1 MKKLAITYGIAG
13 SVALSLLLG
22 LPANA
27 AHKAKSKGKP
37 HTQSRNLTSPSGT
50 FAWVPGKDKIIQPTG
65 ISKVVKESNHQAL
78 KLLAN
83 LAKSEKK
90 DVVISP
96 AASTAAYLLLLN
108 GLRGTSR
115 VELAQAMKVD
125 QTSDEQLANMTAA
138 YLKSLSSTTPKCEV
152 GVVGATNA
160 PFSFQPRYTKLL
172 HDKFGGLALT
182 DTQHQLNELRNYIRG
197 KTDGRFGGA
206 VQSPEPGVI
215 DLYSTLYFNGVWTDK
230 FETEKTNSEDFHKA
244 DGSTVMVPMMH
255 RFFQGWE
262 LHLSG
267 KNFQALRLPYL
278 PSKDCNTVFDAMYII
293 LPNKGIPLHKLLEEL
308 ANTGLDAYSS
318 GWRTKVGA
326 LSIPRF
332 KIDTD
337 ELVIPLPMN
346 NGKGL
351 NVSKADL
358 SAMCQN
364 SIPPEGIKTKQWTSL
379 DFNENGTIAA
389 SLTQI
394 SIGLGGSNTEQ
405 FHMKVDRPFAFILGN
420 SRTGTFLFA
429 GAVQDPKDS
438 KMPFAAAEQE
448 WLKRLASID
457 QKDSYYYG
465 TTAQQLAKFYRTEG
479 KLSQAESVLTEA
491 SKTVEPKSSTQTDVL
506 YDLAQILV
514 AEEKYKDA
522 DQVYRQLLPIQKHHI
537 EKWSRYSLSAQPI
550 SSYKLYLEGYAH
562 LLSLMKADLSSVHK
576 DQENFYKR
584 LVISE
589 LENFSEIPARDSRW
603 RANTVDDIVNAKV
616 QLAEFYMSTG
626 NKELARDT
634 YKRAIASI
642 FASPEPNYSLAI
654 KIGKTYLKMLQDA
667 KLDWESNKI
676 QSELKTWTSKINTP
690 ANGKGQREPHR

>member
-1 MKKLAITYGIAG
+1 MKKLVITYGIAG

-27 AHKAKSKGKP
+27 THKAKSKEKP
-37 HTQSRNLTSPSGT
+37 HTQSRNLTSPTST
-50 FAWVPGKDKIIQPTG
+50 FAWVPGKDKIVQPTG

-78 KLLAN
+78 KLLAR
-83 LAKSEKK
+83 LAKSEKR

-115 VELAQAMKVD
+115 VELARAMKVD
-125 QTSDEQLANMTAA
+125 QTSDELLANMTAA

-152 GVVGATNA
+152 GLVGATNA
-160 PFSFQPRYTKLL
+160 PFSFQPTYAKLL
-172 HDKFGGLALT
+172 HDRFGGLALN
-182 DTQHQLNELRNYIRG
+182 DTQHQLNELRDYFRR
-197 KTDGRFGGA
+197 KTNGRLGGA
-206 VQSPEPGVI
+206 VQGPPPAVI
-215 DLYSTLYFNGVWTDK
+215 NLYSTLYFNGIWTDK
-230 FETEKTNSEDFHKA
+230 FQTDETKTEGFHKA
-244 DGSTVMVPMMH
+244 DGTTVMVPMMH
-255 RFFQGWE
+255 KFYGGWE

-267 KNFQALRLPYL
+267 KNFQALRLPYR
-278 PSKDCNTVFDAMYII
+278 PSIDCNNVFDAMYII

-332 KIDTD
+332 KIDSD
-337 ELVIPLPMN
+337 DLVIPLPMN
-346 NGKGL
+346 NGQGL
-351 NVSKADL
+351 NLSKADL

-364 SIPPEGIKTKQWTSL
+364 STPPDNIKTKQWTSL

-394 SIGLGGSNTEQ
+394 SIDLGGSNTEQ

-438 KMPFAAAEQE
+438 KMPFAEAEQE
-448 WLKRLASID
+448 WLKRLAAID
-457 QKDSYYYG
+457 KKDSYYYG

-479 KLSQAESVLTEA
+479 KLSQAEAVLTKA

-514 AEEKYKDA
+514 EEKKYKDA
-522 DQVYRQLLPIQKHHI
+522 DQVYRQLLPIQKHNI
-537 EKWSRYSLSAQPI
+537 EEWSRYSLSTQPI

-562 LLSLMKADLSSVHK
+562 VLSLMKADLSSVHK
-576 DQENFYKR
+576 DQENLYKR
-584 LVISE
+584 LVNSE
-589 LENFSEIPARDSRW
+589 LESFSEIPSSDSGG

-616 QLAEFYMSTG
+616 LLAEFYVSIG

-634 YKRAIASI
+634 YKSAIASI
-642 FASPEPNYSLAI
+642 FASPEPNYSRAI
-654 KIGKTYLKMLQDA
+654 KIGKTYLKMLKDA
-667 KLDWESNKI
+667 KLDWESSKI
-676 QSELKTWTSKINTP
+676 QSELKTWTRKINTP
-690 ANGKGQREPHR
+690 AKAKGQRKPQR